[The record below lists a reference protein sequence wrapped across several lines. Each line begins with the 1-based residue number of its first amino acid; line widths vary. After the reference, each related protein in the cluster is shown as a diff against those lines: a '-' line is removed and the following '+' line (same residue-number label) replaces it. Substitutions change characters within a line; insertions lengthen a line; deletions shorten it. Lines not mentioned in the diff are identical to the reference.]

1 MYSVLGRIATI
12 AHLNDIIE
20 NGGSSS
26 PYSSESYSGPDREE
40 MTFWVKRK
48 VLGGNSSL
56 AGTPDGLAGPAIA
69 VADFFT
75 EDFVTLIS
83 QDATAGERGLALAL
97 LIPIVKPLRLLK
109 PLDDVMSGGKTV
121 GKGTGEI
128 DKVLTKNGA
137 FRDVKSRAG
146 IPNSTQHKKPV
157 DVYDGTTENRR
168 VYEFEVDGKKKYI
181 IEHQE
186 DKFGRGPHFHGA
198 DDLKG
203 NPLEKGKYNQYPGH
217 SPENFVGYKKKGRP

>member
-26 PYSSESYSGPDREE
+26 PYSPESYSGPDREE
-40 MTFWVKRK
+40 MTFWDKRK

-75 EDFVTLIS
+75 EDFGTLIS

-109 PLDDVMSGGKTV
+109 PLDDVVSGGKTV
-121 GKGTGEI
+121 GKGT
-128 DKVLTKNGA
+128 D
-137 FRDVKSRAG
+137 
-146 IPNSTQHKKPV
+146 
-157 DVYDGTTENRR
+157 
-168 VYEFEVDGKKKYI
+168 
-181 IEHQE
+181 
-186 DKFGRGPHFHGA
+186 
-198 DDLKG
+198 
-203 NPLEKGKYNQYPGH
+203 NPLLPGEGKVGTYEELIDAGTREDNITPHPMPSAKYMKTNAEVHKNDGVSMNMEQPHPGKGGETPSN
-217 SPENFVGYKKKGRP
+217 